1 MKTDLDHLPP
11 QKQREI
17 DRLSPNNLP
26 RVADAG
32 LTGGALRGPE
42 QADRVQRRSFSE
54 DEKRAI
60 AMQTLEPHVTV
71 SQVARRHGIAA
82 SLLFR
87 WRAQLGLGAGEQ
99 ARLVT
104 VRVEENV
111 R

>member
-1 MKTDLDHLPP
+1 MSTDLRTKDG
-11 QKQREI
+11 
-17 DRLSPNNLP
+17 LSPNNLP
-26 RVADAG
+26 AAAVAG
-32 LTGGALRGPE
+32 LTEGAVRGPE
-42 QADRVQRRSFSE
+42 QAAPLQRRSFSE

-87 WRAQLGLGAGEQ
+87 WRAQLGLGASENV
-99 ARLVT
+99 RLVT
-104 VRVEENV
+104 VRVEGDG

>member
-1 MKTDLDHLPP
+1 MSLRPRTK
-11 QKQREI
+11 

-32 LTGGALRGPE
+32 LTDGALRGPE

-87 WRAQLGLGAGEQ
+87 WRAQLGLGASENV
-99 ARLVT
+99 RLVT
-104 VRVEENV
+104 VRVEENG

>member
-1 MKTDLDHLPP
+1 LTD
-11 QKQREI
+11 
-17 DRLSPNNLP
+17 
-26 RVADAG
+26 
-32 LTGGALRGPE
+32 GALRGPE

-87 WRAQLGLGAGEQ
+87 WRAQLGLGASEKV
-99 ARLVT
+99 RLVT
-104 VRVEENV
+104 VRVEEDG